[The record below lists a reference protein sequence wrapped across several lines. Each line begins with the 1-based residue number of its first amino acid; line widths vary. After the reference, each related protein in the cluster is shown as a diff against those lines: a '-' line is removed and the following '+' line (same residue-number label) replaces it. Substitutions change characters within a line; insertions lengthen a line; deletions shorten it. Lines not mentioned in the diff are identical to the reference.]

1 MGKITG
7 VISPCITI
15 FNENNQ
21 IDEQATLNLWIDLF
35 ENKVDG
41 LFVTGSYGLGPLMTR
56 EERITLYKIAVE
68 AKKNY
73 PDRAIIAHVGAPDTE
88 TAVFL
93 AKEAEELGFD
103 AVAAVPPWYNKYN
116 EEQIYQYFKAIIES
130 VNIPAYA
137 YNNPNTSGYM
147 FTLKFV
153 NRLQEVGL
161 KGLKDASVD
170 FKFLSSVYYDTIR
183 NNKDFHVILGTEN
196 CWLTWSQ
203 MGADTIIGGM
213 TNYVPD
219 VDYKVKEIFK
229 TANYEAKVEAYT
241 LLSQFRSKVLFTD
254 STICSHLA
262 LKAQGKY
269 AGYTRA
275 PLAIPEDSPKVQELT
290 GLIQKIRED
299 INQVIVKYELK
310 IGLVEAAIA

>member
-1 MGKITG
+1 MSKITG

-15 FNENNQ
+15 FNENNV
-21 IDEQATLNLWIDLF
+21 IDQEATLNLWMDLF

-41 LFVTGSYGLGPLMTR
+41 LFVTGSYGLGPLMTK
-56 EERITLYKIAVE
+56 EERITLFNIAVE

-73 PDRAIIAHVGAPDTE
+73 PDRSIIAHVGAPDTE

-93 AKEAEELGFD
+93 AKEAEKMGFD

-116 EEQIYQYFKAIIES
+116 EEQIFNYFKAIIKS

-153 NRLQEVGL
+153 NRLQEIGL

-170 FKFLSSVYYDTIR
+170 FKFLSAVYYDAMIH
-183 NNKDFHVILGTEN
+183 NKDFHVILGTEN

-229 TANYEAKVEAYT
+229 TDNYTAKVEAYT

-262 LKAQGKY
+262 LNAQGKY
-269 AGYTRA
+269 SGYTRA
-275 PLAIPEDSPKVQELT
+275 PLAIPENPTKVEELA
-290 GLIQKIRED
+290 GFIQKIRED
-299 INQVIVKYELK
+299 IDSVILKYDLT
-310 IGLVEAAIA
+310 IGLESALA